1 MFDRVMTVSERLRP
15 SSTKNG
21 LKKVHKCSE
30 TLMQT
35 ARNSERLEMPWSY
48 NMKFKTF
55 RRDNI
60 PLAQKN
66 SYIKGRTIRSSH
78 IINKA
83 CS

>member
-1 MFDRVMTVSERLRP
+1 
-15 SSTKNG
+15 
-21 LKKVHKCSE
+21 
-30 TLMQT
+30 MQT

-66 SYIKGRTIRSSH
+66 TKIKGRTIRSSH
-78 IINKA
+78 KLSIT